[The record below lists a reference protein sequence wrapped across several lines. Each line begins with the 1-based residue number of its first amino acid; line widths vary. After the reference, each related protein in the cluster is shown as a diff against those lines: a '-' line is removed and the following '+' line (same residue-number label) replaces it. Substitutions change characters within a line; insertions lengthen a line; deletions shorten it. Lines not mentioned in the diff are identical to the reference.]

1 MLRFIFG
8 ISSTMKSSGICLILY
23 MALKLKQRFL
33 NFYACLQAMKPYLL
47 ALALIAS
54 APEAPLDELAKK
66 DIDVIGAYEGLQR
79 RHFDETRLMITSV
92 FGGMKTITHEIVAKD
107 GKILELT
114 NYRNTAENDQYI
126 IIDYANNGEYLRIK
140 NIWIPTSKFCS
151 NSKESKPRNVMC
163 IISGKKHSDKRI
175 ANLFYVIDG
184 GELNDDME
192 FRFD

>member
-1 MLRFIFG
+1 
-8 ISSTMKSSGICLILY
+8 
-23 MALKLKQRFL
+23 
-33 NFYACLQAMKPYLL
+33 
-47 ALALIAS
+47 LALIAS

-114 NYRNTAENDQYI
+114 HYINRADNEPYI

-192 FRFD
+192 FRFDAILWQSMENFDASHSLEDSYTKNRINLEKVYLDKLIDSIYREAFE